1 MSEWTTWITDLYNH
15 DRFAIEM
22 LLISFLFCLPL
33 RKRKLWGLR
42 FAAGVLLVLTIGYLI
57 PYSRYRYVFETLLTA
72 G

>member
-33 RKRKLWGLR
+33 RKRK
-42 FAAGVLLVLTIGYLI
+42 
-57 PYSRYRYVFETLLTA
+57 P
-72 G
+72 